1 MSSEFQLIDD
11 LAAIF
16 RGKHS
21 AVQTG
26 IGDDCAV
33 LEVDGA
39 TLLLTIDAFVE
50 DVHFRRE
57 FASPRVLGSRAAAAA
72 LSDIAAMGGEATALL
87 VTAALGPAW
96 SPADA
101 REIAT
106 GIAARASAAGAAVIG
121 GDTTA
126 SPGPLFVDIAV
137 LGRIPPGGHAVRRAG
152 AQVGDVLAVTGTPGE
167 AGLGLRHLLGQLQGE
182 LTLSPDEAERVVARH
197 LDPTPRLREGRLLA
211 GCAEVHA
218 MIDISD
224 GLGQDAGHLA
234 RAAGLGVML
243 DIDSLPCDPALVG
256 LRTRAL
262 KEWTAAALGG
272 GEDYELALALAPA
285 AIAEISARLLDET
298 GTRLT
303 VVGRFEPSGP
313 DGPSVRLRDG
323 TRVDGLGWEHLGQD
337 GKKKDVL

>member
-11 LAAIF
+11 LAAVF
-16 RGKHS
+16 RGEHP
-21 AVQTG
+21 AVRTG

-33 LEVDGA
+33 IEVDGA

-87 VTAALGPAW
+87 VTAALGPTW

-101 REIAT
+101 REIAA

-121 GDTTA
+121 GDTTG
-126 SPGPLFVDIAV
+126 SPGPLFLDIAV
-137 LGRIPPGGHAVRRAG
+137 LGRIPAGGRAVLRTG
-152 AQVGDVLAVTGTPGE
+152 AQAGDVLAVTGTPGE
-167 AGLGLRHLLGQLQGE
+167 AGLGLRHLLGE
-182 LTLSPDEAERVVARH
+182 LALAPDEAARVVARH

-234 RAAGLGVML
+234 RAAGLTVVL
-243 DIDSLPCDPALVG
+243 DPDMPCDPALVR
-256 LRTRAL
+256 LRARNPRD
-262 KEWTAAALGG
+262 WTAAALGG
-272 GEDYELALALAPA
+272 GEDYELALALTPA
-285 AIAEISARLLDET
+285 AIKEISARLLKET

-303 VVGRFEPSGP
+303 AVGRFEAPGP

-323 TRVDGLGWEHLGQD
+323 TRVDGLGWEHFAQGED
-337 GKKKDVL
+337 KDNVL

>member
-1 MSSEFQLIDD
+1 VSSEFQLIDD
-11 LAAIF
+11 LAAVF
-16 RGKHS
+16 RGEHP
-21 AVQTG
+21 AVRTG

-50 DVHFRRE
+50 DIHFRRE

-101 REIAT
+101 REIAA

-121 GDTTA
+121 GDTTS
-126 SPGPLFVDIAV
+126 SPGPLFLDIAV
-137 LGRIPPGGHAVRRAG
+137 LGRIPPGGRAVRRVG
-152 AQVGDVLAVTGTPGE
+152 AQVGDILAVTGTPGE
-167 AGLGLRHLLGQLQGE
+167 AGLGLGHLFGE
-182 LTLSPDEAERVVARH
+182 LSLTPDEAARVVARH
-197 LDPTPRLREGRLLA
+197 LDPTPRLREGQLLA

-234 RAAGLGVML
+234 RAAGLAVVL
-243 DIDSLPCDPALVG
+243 DPDTLPCDPALVG
-256 LRTRAL
+256 LRTRAP
-262 KEWTAAALGG
+262 KDWTAAALGG
-272 GEDYELALALAPA
+272 GEDYELAMAMAPA
-285 AIAEISARLLDET
+285 AVEEISARLLDEM

-303 VVGRFEPSGP
+303 AVGRFESPVP
-313 DGPSVRLRDG
+313 NGPSVRLRDG
-323 TRVDGLGWEHLGQD
+323 TRADSLGWEHF
-337 GKKKDVL
+337 KDVL